1 VRAEIV
7 ATGVEEWAGRIRAEM
22 AKGVEAVIATGRALI
37 ECKAQLPTGQ
47 FEQAV
52 RMAGMDPREARKFM
66 AVAAHPV
73 IANRVPVPDLPSGYS
88 TLYELSRIEPGV
100 LEAAIAEGVVRADMT
115 RAEAKRL
122 RDPEHVETSHKRKND
137 PANRRWVCPVCNGK
151 GYVTKE
157 PRQGF
162 GRARKESAA

>member
-1 VRAEIV
+1 MRAEIV
-7 ATGVEEWAGRIRAEM
+7 ATGVAEWAERIRAEM

-37 ECKAQLPTGQ
+37 ECKAALPHGE
-47 FEQAV
+47 FLEALAL
-52 RMAGMDPREARKFM
+52 AGMDRRESDRFM
-66 AVAAHPV
+66 AVAGHPL
-73 IANRVPVPDLPSGYS
+73 ISNRGRAPYLPGAYT
-88 TLYELSRIEPGV
+88 TLYELSRLEPEALEEAIE
-100 LEAAIAEGVVRADMT
+100 EGKVTPDMT
-115 RAEAKRL
+115 RADARRL
-122 RDPEHVETSHKRKND
+122 RDPQHVETSHKRKND